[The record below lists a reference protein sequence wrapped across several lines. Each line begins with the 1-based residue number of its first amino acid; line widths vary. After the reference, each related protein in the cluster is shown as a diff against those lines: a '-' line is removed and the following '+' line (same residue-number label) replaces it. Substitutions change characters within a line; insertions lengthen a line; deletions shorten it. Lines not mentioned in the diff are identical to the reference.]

1 MRDLSPRALL
11 DPVPPDVPD
20 AQPQDDNTKNKWIP
34 KNLVRRVER
43 SHSRLPGIRKV
54 PFRALAIISFVVLVN
69 ILVWIAA
76 AVVLVC
82 SGFPIPFGT
91 DGLS

>member
-11 DPVPPDVPD
+11 DTDPAGVPD
-20 AQPQDDNTKNKWIP
+20 SQPGNDDTKNQWAP

-54 PFRALAIISFVVLVN
+54 PFPALAIISFVALVN

-82 SGFPIPFGT
+82 
-91 DGLS
+91 